1 MSALPSA
8 QGQGALFELVAR
20 GVKDTYFV
28 ADQKESEFTYTAQY
42 GASVPHLGERRLTVP
57 VNGTAFGTT
66 FEVEIDTYGDVLTEC
81 ALEMELPSWIPPL
94 PLVPGG
100 PPVPAA
106 TVNGLCPV
114 TSVTAVGGGGVSY
127 GYVNGVGYFL
137 LEKVQFY
144 QDQFLIQEWSG
155 DGLLA
160 KQMTEGSYHH
170 GALRMARGGWMDTA
184 ERIDVRNLQLRA
196 TPGRLRVHLPLPGLQ
211 SPTDVG
217 LPLVAMVW
225 QTLRLRVTLR
235 KIEELVVCSDGGV
248 FSPAPWSVPL
258 MKYTMTDGTT
268 IRTFAPRSFASLGA
282 PTILLSTVQR
292 YVTPEI
298 QQEMRSQRFE
308 IPFRRL
314 YENRFSFGELDFI
327 SLDKGGVSAV
337 TRRLEGRHP
346 TERLFWF
353 FRLQE
358 AVDKG
363 RLDDWTNPFFESHQT
378 TETQPLTWPYGGFYY
393 RLKLLIAGRDRER
406 LESGEVWDV
415 IGPWAKQERVTG
427 AGVHGLGEM
436 NWGVGDRLGTR
447 YPCERVPTGTVN
459 FTTADRPSLYIELAN
474 TPSHPLRA
482 ERVAEMR
489 VWSEAWN
496 VYVIE
501 EGRGKVMFAS

>member
-20 GVKDTYFV
+20 GVKDKYFV
-28 ADQKESEFTYTAQY
+28 ADDSKSEFTYTARY
-42 GASVPHLGERRLTVP
+42 DASIPHLGERRTAVP

-66 FEVEIDTYGDVLTEC
+66 FEVEIDAYGDVLTEC
-81 ALEMELPSWIPPL
+81 ALEIELPSWIPPL
-94 PLVPGG
+94 PLVADGA
-100 PPVPAA
+100 PVEASV
-106 TVNGLCPV
+106 VNGLCPI
-114 TSVTAVGGGGVSY
+114 TSVGGGVSY

-170 GALRMARGGWMDTA
+170 GALRLSQGGWMDTA
-184 ERIDVRNLQLRA
+184 DRTALRNLQLRA

-217 LPLVAMVW
+217 LPLLAMVW

-235 KIEELVVCSDGGV
+235 KLEELVVCSDDGV
-248 FSPAPWSVPL
+248 LSPAPWAVPL
-258 MKYTMTDGTT
+258 MEYVRTDGTT
-268 IRTFAPRSFASLGA
+268 GTFAPRSVHAMGA
-282 PTILLSTVQR
+282 PTVLLATTQR
-292 YVTPEI
+292 YVTQEV
-298 QQEMRSQRFE
+298 QQEMRGMRFE
-308 IPFRRL
+308 IPFRRMF
-314 YENRFSFGELDFI
+314 ENRFTFGELDFI

-353 FRLQE
+353 FRLRE

-363 RLDDWTNPFFESHQT
+363 RLDDWTNPYFEASPT

-393 RLKLLIAGRDRER
+393 RLKLIIAGRDREH
-406 LESGEVWDV
+406 LESGSTWDV
-415 IGPWAKQERVTG
+415 IAPWSKAER
-427 AGVHGLGEM
+427 AGFGGGMKGIGMMDWGLG
-436 NWGVGDRLGTR
+436 DRMGTR
-447 YPCERVPTGTVN
+447 YPCERVPTGSVN
-459 FTTADRPSLYIELAN
+459 FTTGDRPSLFIELAN
-474 TPSHPLRA
+474 VSSHPIRA
-482 ERVAEMR
+482 ERVVEMR
-489 VWSEAWN
+489 AFSEGWN
-496 VYVIE
+496 VYVVE